1 MSTISSILMRSGLG
15 LALAIA
21 PLASAAQE
29 TGTATESTDAGE
41 GETTAATGAE
51 FSTGQAVADGAGTT
65 YLRDKFGAWDMRCV
79 RTEAGTQ
86 TAKDPCQ
93 LYQLLEDEQ
102 GNAVA
107 EMSVFGLAADLRQGD
122 AVAGATIITP
132 LETLLTQQVT
142 LAVDGTGAKRYP
154 FTWCSTVGCYAR
166 VGFTEAEV
174 GRFRAGANAQIT
186 IVPVTAPDQRV
197 VLTVSLSGFT
207 AGYKAVN
214 DANDAV
220 AATAA
225 TEN

>member
-1 MSTISSILMRSGLG
+1 MSTISSILMRGG
-15 LALAIA
+15 LAFVLAIA
-21 PLASAAQE
+21 PLAGAAQE
-29 TGTATESTDAGE
+29 SGTATESTDAGE
-41 GETTAATGAE
+41 AETTATTGAE

-65 YLRDKFGAWDMRCV
+65 YLREKYTAWDMRCV
-79 RTEAGTQ
+79 RTEAGVQ
-86 TAKDPCQ
+86 TANDPCQ
-93 LYQLLEDEQ
+93 LYQLLKDEQ

-107 EMSVFGLAADLRQGD
+107 EMSVFGLSAELRQGD

-166 VGFTEAEV
+166 VGFTEAEI
-174 GRFRAGANAQIT
+174 GRFRGGANATIT

-214 DANDAV
+214 EANDAIE
-220 AATAA
+220 ATQAS
-225 TEN
+225 EN